1 MSWGEAAALI
11 AALAL
16 VGLVGF
22 VGITLKKVRE
32 VLGGAEALVGDLRR
46 TAIPLIE
53 QLRPRLDAMLATTE
67 GLLVDVR
74 RSTGP
79 ILEEVRTTVTSVNAE
94 MKRVDAILA
103 AAEAAVGSA
112 EDAVS
117 NVAGVTKLVST
128 AASNPIIK
136 GLSFLAGA
144 RAGVQKIRERER

>member
-11 AALAL
+11 AAVAFA
-16 VGLVGF
+16 GLVAF
-22 VGITLKKVRE
+22 VGVTMRKVRE
-32 VLGGAEALVGDLRR
+32 VLGGAQGLVGDLRR
-46 TAIPLIE
+46 TAIPIIE
-53 QLRPRLDAMLATTE
+53 ELRPKLNTMLATTD
-67 GLLVDVR
+67 GLLGDVR
-74 RSTGP
+74 YSTAP
-79 ILEEVRTTVTSVNAE
+79 ILEEVRTTVTSLNAE

-117 NVAGVTKLVST
+117 NVAGVTKLVSS

-144 RAGVQKIRERER
+144 RAGVQKIRSK